1 MSAAAR
7 TGEMLGCAAPRT
19 LGPGACILLGLQ
31 PHFCPLP
38 CRSRLPRYKYQVWQD
53 SRLGRQ
59 KMVRDGLETVLTLV
73 PGEPL
78 G

>member
-1 MSAAAR
+1 MRSTPDTGAGRLHPARVAAS
-7 TGEMLGCAAPRT
+7 
-19 LGPGACILLGLQ
+19 
-31 PHFCPLP
+31 HFCPLP